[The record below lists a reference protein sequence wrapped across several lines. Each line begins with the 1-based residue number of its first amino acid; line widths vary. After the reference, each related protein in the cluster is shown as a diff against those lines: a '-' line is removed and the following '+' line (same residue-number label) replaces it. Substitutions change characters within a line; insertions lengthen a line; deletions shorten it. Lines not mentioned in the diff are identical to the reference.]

1 MEILIIIILLVI
13 LFIYINYKVI
23 FVSKYKLI
31 NSKLPKLFNGVKIL
45 HLSDWHCTTYGKN
58 NKRLIN
64 LINNKI
70 EKEKIDVVVIT
81 GDFII
86 RQKRDYNPALEF
98 ISKIKSDN
106 IYFVYGN
113 HEMILKT
120 SELEDFKIKLEKLGV
135 VVLDNKKIELIK
147 GKEKINIYG
156 VSYIFSHIDSKKDLT
171 EQLIEKYKKDYE
183 EKIGIINQEEY
194 NILLSHDPMDFEIY
208 ARMGF
213 DLIFSGHLHGGGI
226 RFFGIGVATARKN
239 WFFTRLAAGIH
250 KKYNTQMIVS
260 RGIGNS
266 TRPIRIFDPPEISIT
281 TLYANKRLK

>member
-13 LFIYINYKVI
+13 LYIYINYKVI
-23 FVSKYKLI
+23 FVSRYKVI
-31 NSKLPKLFNGVKIL
+31 NSKLPKSFNGFKIL

-70 EKEKIDVVVIT
+70 EKEKIDIVVIT

-86 RQKRDYNPALEF
+86 RQKRDYRPALEF
-98 ISKIKSDN
+98 ISKIKSNN

-113 HEMILKT
+113 HEMILK
-120 SELEDFKIKLEKLGV
+120 SKEIQDFKNKLETLGV
-135 VVLDNKKIELIK
+135 VVLDDKKIELTRENQK
-147 GKEKINIYG
+147 LNLYG
-156 VSYIFSHIDSKKDLT
+156 VSYIFSHIASRKDLT
-171 EQLIEKYKKDYE
+171 EQVLEKYKKDYE
-183 EKIGIINQEEY
+183 EKIGVINKNEY
-194 NILLSHDPMDFEIY
+194 NILLSHDPMDFEVY
-208 ARMGF
+208 VKEGF
-213 DLIFSGHLHGGGI
+213 DLVFSGHLHGGGI

-239 WFFTRLAAGIH
+239 WFFTTLASGIH
-250 KKYNTQMIVS
+250 KKKDTQIIVS

-281 TLYANKRLK
+281 TLYKTKS

>member
-1 MEILIIIILLVI
+1 MNILIIIILLVI
-13 LFIYINYKVI
+13 LFIYVNYKVI
-23 FVSKYKLI
+23 FVSRYKVKS
-31 NSKLPKLFNGVKIL
+31 NKLPQAFNGFKIL

-64 LINNKI
+64 LINNNI
-70 EKEKIDVVVIT
+70 IGENIDIVVIT

-86 RQKRDYNPALEF
+86 RQKRDYRPALEF
-98 ISKIKSDN
+98 ISKIKSNN
-106 IYFVYGN
+106 IYFIYGN
-113 HEMILKT
+113 HEMILK
-120 SELEDFKIKLEKLGV
+120 SKEIQDFKNKLETLGV
-135 VVLDNKKIELIK
+135 VVLDDKKIELTRENQK
-147 GKEKINIYG
+147 LNLYG
-156 VSYIFSHIDSKKDLT
+156 VSYIFSHIASRKDLT
-171 EQLIEKYKKDYE
+171 EQVLEKYKKDYE
-183 EKIGIINQEEY
+183 EKIGVINQEEY

-281 TLYANKRLK
+281 TLYETKN

>member
-13 LFIYINYKVI
+13 LYIYINYKVI
-23 FVSKYKLI
+23 FVSRYKVKS
-31 NSKLPKLFNGVKIL
+31 NKLSQAFNGFKIL

-70 EKEKIDVVVIT
+70 KGEKIDIVVIT

-86 RQKRDYNPALEF
+86 RQKRDYRPALEF
-98 ISKIKSDN
+98 ISKIKSNN

-113 HEMILKT
+113 HEMILK
-120 SELEDFKIKLEKLGV
+120 SKEIQDFKNKLETLGV
-135 VVLDNKKIELIK
+135 VVLDDKKIELTRENQK
-147 GKEKINIYG
+147 LNLYG
-156 VSYIFSHIDSKKDLT
+156 VSYIFSHIASRKDLT
-171 EQLIEKYKKDYE
+171 EQVLEKYKKDYE
-183 EKIGIINQEEY
+183 EKIGVINKNEY
-194 NILLSHDPMDFEIY
+194 NILLSHDPMDFEVY
-208 ARMGF
+208 VKEGF
-213 DLIFSGHLHGGGI
+213 DLVFSGHLHGGGI

-239 WFFTRLAAGIH
+239 WFFTTLASGIH
-250 KKYNTQMIVS
+250 KKKDTQIIVS

>member
-1 MEILIIIILLVI
+1 M
-13 LFIYINYKVI
+13 
-23 FVSKYKLI
+23 
-31 NSKLPKLFNGVKIL
+31 

-135 VVLDNKKIELIK
+135 VVLDN
-147 GKEKINIYG
+147 
-156 VSYIFSHIDSKKDLT
+156 
-171 EQLIEKYKKDYE
+171 
-183 EKIGIINQEEY
+183 
-194 NILLSHDPMDFEIY
+194 
-208 ARMGF
+208 
-213 DLIFSGHLHGGGI
+213 
-226 RFFGIGVATARKN
+226 RKLN
-239 WFFTRLAAGIH
+239 
-250 KKYNTQMIVS
+250 
-260 RGIGNS
+260 
-266 TRPIRIFDPPEISIT
+266 
-281 TLYANKRLK
+281 

>member
-1 MEILIIIILLVI
+1 MNILIIIILLVM
-13 LFIYINYKVI
+13 LFIYVNYKVI
-23 FVSKYKLI
+23 FVSRYKVKS
-31 NSKLPKLFNGVKIL
+31 NKLPQAFNGFKIL

-70 EKEKIDVVVIT
+70 KKEKIDIVVIT

-86 RQKRDYNPALEF
+86 RQKRDYRPALEF
-98 ISKIKSDN
+98 ISKIKSNN

-113 HEMILKT
+113 HEMILK
-120 SELEDFKIKLEKLGV
+120 SKEIQDFKNKLETLGV
-135 VVLDNKKIELIK
+135 VVLDDKKIELTRENQK
-147 GKEKINIYG
+147 LNLYG
-156 VSYIFSHIDSKKDLT
+156 VSYIFSHIASRKDLT
-171 EQLIEKYKKDYE
+171 EQVLEKYKKDYE
-183 EKIGIINQEEY
+183 EKIGVINKNEY
-194 NILLSHDPMDFEIY
+194 NILLSHDPMDFEVY

-281 TLYANKRLK
+281 TLYETKN

>member
-1 MEILIIIILLVI
+1 MNILIIIILLVI
-13 LFIYINYKVI
+13 LFIYVNYKVI
-23 FVSKYKLI
+23 FVSRYKVKS
-31 NSKLPKLFNGVKIL
+31 NKLPQAFNGFKIL

-70 EKEKIDVVVIT
+70 KKEKIDIVVIT

-86 RQKRDYNPALEF
+86 RQKRDYRPALEF
-98 ISKIKSDN
+98 ISKIKSNN
-106 IYFVYGN
+106 IYFIYGN
-113 HEMILKT
+113 HEMILK
-120 SELEDFKIKLEKLGV
+120 SKEIQDFKNKLETLGV
-135 VVLDNKKIELIK
+135 VVLDDKKIELTRENQK
-147 GKEKINIYG
+147 LNLYG
-156 VSYIFSHIDSKKDLT
+156 VSYIFSHIASRKDLT
-171 EQLIEKYKKDYE
+171 EQVLEKYKKDYE

-194 NILLSHDPMDFEIY
+194 NILLSHDPMDFEVY
-208 ARMGF
+208 VKEGF
-213 DLIFSGHLHGGGI
+213 DLVFSGHLHGGGI

-239 WFFTRLAAGIH
+239 WFFTPLAAGIH

-281 TLYANKRLK
+281 TLYKTKS

>member
-13 LFIYINYKVI
+13 LFIYVNYKVI
-23 FVSKYKLI
+23 FVSRYKVKS
-31 NSKLPKLFNGVKIL
+31 NKLPQAFNGFKIL

-70 EKEKIDVVVIT
+70 KGEKIDIVVIT

-86 RQKRDYNPALEF
+86 RQKRDYRPALEF

-135 VVLDNKKIELIK
+135 VVLDNRKIELIK
-147 GKEKINIYG
+147 EKEKINIYG
-156 VSYIFSHIDSKKDLT
+156 VSYIFSHIASRKDLT
-171 EQLIEKYKKDYE
+171 EQVLEKYKKDYE
-183 EKIGIINQEEY
+183 EKIGVINKNEY
-194 NILLSHDPMDFEIY
+194 NILLSHDPMDFEVY
-208 ARMGF
+208 VKEGF
-213 DLIFSGHLHGGGI
+213 DLVFSGHLHGGGI

-239 WFFTRLAAGIH
+239 WFFTTLASGIH
-250 KKYNTQMIVS
+250 KKKDTQIIVS

-281 TLYANKRLK
+281 TLYKTKS